1 MVMSIDLNCDLG
13 EGMPNDEDLMPFISS
28 ANVACGFHAG
38 DTGTMQKTIEL
49 CLKYNVAIGAHPG
62 FDDKKNFGRVSM
74 NLPDEA
80 LQELIQ
86 NQLHAIGRICKSMN
100 ATLHHV
106 KPHGALYN
114 MAAKDACISQ
124 IIATA
129 VFDFDSSLIYYGLS
143 GSNMVK
149 EAARAGLRT
158 AHEVFADRT
167 YQSDGSLTTRG
178 EKNALIANEEDMLN
192 QVMQMISE
200 KSVTSL
206 DGSKVPMQAD
216 TICLHGDGVH
226 AVHFA
231 RRMASHLKNN
241 GIVVQ
246 SLY

>member
-1 MVMSIDLNCDLG
+1 
-13 EGMPNDEDLMPFISS
+13 
-28 ANVACGFHAG
+28 
-38 DTGTMQKTIEL
+38 
-49 CLKYNVAIGAHPG
+49 
-62 FDDKKNFGRVSM
+62 
-74 NLPDEA
+74 
-80 LQELIQ
+80 
-86 NQLHAIGRICKSMN
+86 
-100 ATLHHV
+100 
-106 KPHGALYN
+106 
-114 MAAKDACISQ
+114 
-124 IIATA
+124 
-129 VFDFDSSLIYYGLS
+129 
-143 GSNMVK
+143 MVK